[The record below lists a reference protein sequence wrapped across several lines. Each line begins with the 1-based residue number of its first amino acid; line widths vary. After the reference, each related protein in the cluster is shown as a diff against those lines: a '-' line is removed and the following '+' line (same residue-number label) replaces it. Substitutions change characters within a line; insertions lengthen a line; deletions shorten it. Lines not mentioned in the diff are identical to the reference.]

1 MGLGTTRPFF
11 CDKNLLL
18 SKINWTA
25 VSDTV
30 LMPELSGAINS
41 LKVDQFFC
49 ISTDLFAN
57 ELALSRSVF

>member
-25 VSDTV
+25 VSAV
-30 LMPELSGAINS
+30 LMSELSGVINS
-41 LKVDQFFC
+41 LKVDQFLC

-57 ELALSRSVF
+57 ELALSMSVF